1 MVFIYNRESLPK
13 FLASI
18 CKLPSAGI
26 FNQPTNQPVLSVDN
40 VSYYHWLSF
49 QPYLKLSFG
58 SHDSGNPVTRFRASL
73 LTMNLSPPG
82 AMSIKSLA

>member
-18 CKLPSAGI
+18 L
-26 FNQPTNQPVLSVDN
+26 LSVDN

-73 LTMNLSPPG
+73 LTMNPFPPWRNEYQEPSVNEARG
-82 AMSIKSLA
+82 S